1 MSEEEHGVPGARGW
15 KSDVV
20 GGFGKMSVHEC
31 MHVCPSVRVSVSV
44 GVSMCSVCM
53 QSWWQILTSVAIV
66 TSENDRVLLSVSAT
80 IVEPACRCALLRAC
94 TALTASGMLGQL
106 QESPER
112 DPGQQYGGEGV

>member
-1 MSEEEHGVPGARGW
+1 MSARCETR

-20 GGFGKMSVHEC
+20 GGLGKMGVHEC

-44 GVSMCSVCM
+44 CVSMCSVCM
-53 QSWWQILTSVAIV
+53 QLWWQILTSVAIV
-66 TSENDRVLLSVSAT
+66 TLENDRVLLSVSAA

-94 TALTASGMLGQL
+94 TALTASGMLGRQL